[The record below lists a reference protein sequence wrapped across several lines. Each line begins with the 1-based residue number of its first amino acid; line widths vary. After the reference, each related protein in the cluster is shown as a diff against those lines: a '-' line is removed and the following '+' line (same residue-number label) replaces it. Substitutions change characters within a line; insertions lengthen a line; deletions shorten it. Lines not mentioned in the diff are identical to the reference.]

1 MKLLLSASLT
11 LFSCALLS
19 QVETR
24 ALTLEQLRRD
34 ATITPQTFAR
44 YFSNFRFVFRADVQ
58 TPEQFL
64 AAEAGDCDDYS
75 TLAAAELAA
84 RGYQTR
90 LISVRMPD
98 VVHVVCFVSEA
109 NGYLDYNKRGKGTGV
124 VTCGPDLG
132 SIAESV
138 AKSFKSSWTSVSEF
152 TYANGVK
159 RLVSTTL
166 PKDRL
171 AAK

>member
-1 MKLLLSASLT
+1 MKLLLSSLT
-11 LFSCALLS
+11 LFSCAVLS

-24 ALTLEQLRRD
+24 ALTPEQLRSD

-44 YFSNFRFVFRADVQ
+44 HFSKFRFVFRANVQ

-64 AAEAGDCDDYS
+64 ATEAGDCDDYS
-75 TLAAAELAA
+75 TLAAAELSA
-84 RGYQTR
+84 RGYRTR

-124 VTCGPDLG
+124 VTCGPDLA
-132 SIAESV
+132 SIADSV

-152 TYANGVK
+152 TYADGVK

-166 PKDRL
+166 AKDRL
-171 AAK
+171 AGK

>member
-11 LFSCALLS
+11 LISCALLS

-24 ALTLEQLRRD
+24 ALTLEQLRSD

-44 YFSNFRFVFRADVQ
+44 HFSKFRFVFRANVQ

-64 AAEAGDCDDYS
+64 ASEAGDCDDYS

-90 LISVRMPD
+90 LISVRMPNE
-98 VVHVVCFVSEA
+98 VHVVCFVSEA
-109 NGYLDYNKRGKGTGV
+109 NGYLDYNKRAKGTGV
-124 VTCGPDLG
+124 VTCGADLA
-132 SIAESV
+132 SIADSV
-138 AKSFKSSWTSVSEF
+138 GKSFNSSWTSVSEF
-152 TYANGVK
+152 TYADGVK
-159 RLVSTTL
+159 RLVATTL